1 MTLPTLTVAHRQAPL
16 PHFSGNKSSLY
27 DNQEQ
32 QRKSHL
38 RISRLETEKPT
49 EASHPP
55 PVPSR
60 PAASQQ
66 LFGRGHRGAGRGRR
80 QGETMVL
87 CSTSPPT
94 DAFNHSRSRG
104 TEGGRAATSDFWTA
118 RRLFFLNFFYE
129 VVCAEVKLYL
139 ESKCRWMLT

>member
-1 MTLPTLTVAHRQAPL
+1 M
-16 PHFSGNKSSLY
+16 SGDKSSLS

-38 RISRLETEKPT
+38 QISRLETEKPT

-66 LFGRGHRGAGRGRR
+66 LFGRGRRGWGA

-87 CSTSPPT
+87 CSASPPT
-94 DAFNHSRSRG
+94 DAFNHSGAEGQRE
-104 TEGGRAATSDFWTA
+104 TEQH
-118 RRLFFLNFFYE
+118 RLTLEPQEGFFYFFYE
-129 VVCAEVKLYL
+129 TPCAEVKL
-139 ESKCRWMLT
+139 